1 MSDIIRE
8 VDEELKRENWQKLW
22 KRYGKFLI
30 GAAVFS
36 VAATAAVVGWRE
48 YDASQ
53 RLAIGDRFAAVLA
66 DAESSDTPAASAD
79 ALSAFAAGAPD
90 GYAMLARLREA
101 KLRADAGDRG
111 AAIAIYDSIAG
122 DGSADRMFR
131 DLAILYSVR
140 TQADDGD
147 PDALIARLSP
157 LGAETGTWRYSA
169 RELTAILHLRAGDI
183 EASRAAYQQLADD
196 LLAPQ
201 GLRARAAEML
211 RAIGG

>member
-8 VDEELKRENWQKLW
+8 VDQELKRENWQKLW
-22 KRYGKFLI
+22 KRYGKLLI

-36 VAATAAVVGWRE
+36 VAATAAIVGWRE
-48 YDASQ
+48 YDQGQ
-53 RLAIGDRFAAVLA
+53 RLVVGDRFAAVLA
-66 DAESSDTPAASAD
+66 DAESSGTPAASAD
-79 ALSAFAAGAPD
+79 ALAAFAEGAPD
-90 GYAMLARLREA
+90 GYAVLARLREA
-101 KLRADAGDRG
+101 KLRADAGDRA
-111 AAIAIYDSIAG
+111 AAIAIYDSIAA
-122 DGSADRMFR
+122 DGSVDIMFR
-131 DLAILYSVR
+131 EIAILYSVR

-183 EASRAAYQQLADD
+183 EASQTAYQQLADD

>member
-30 GAAVFS
+30 GAAVLS
-36 VAATAAVVGWRE
+36 VATTAAIVGWRE
-48 YDASQ
+48 YDKSQ
-53 RLAIGDRFAAVLA
+53 RLAVGDRFAVVLA
-66 DAESSDTPAASAD
+66 DAESSATPAASAD
-79 ALSAFAAGAPD
+79 ALAAFAAGAPD
-90 GYAMLARLREA
+90 GYAILARLREA
-101 KLRADAGDRG
+101 KLRADAGDRA
-111 AAIAIYDSIAG
+111 AAIAIYDSIAA
-122 DGSADRMFR
+122 DGPADIMFR
-131 DLAILYSVR
+131 EVAILYSVR
-140 TQADDGD
+140 TQVDDGD

-183 EASRAAYQQLADD
+183 EASQAAYQQLADD

>member
-79 ALSAFAAGAPD
+79 AMAAFAAGAPD

-101 KLRADAGDRG
+101 KLRADAGDRA

-201 GLRARAAEML
+201 GLRARSAEML

>member
-1 MSDIIRE
+1 LSDIIRE

-22 KRYGKFLI
+22 KRYSRFLI
-30 GAAVFS
+30 GAAVIS
-36 VAATAAVVGWRE
+36 VAVTAAIVGWRE

-53 RLAIGDRFAAVLA
+53 RLVIGDRFAAVLA
-66 DAESSDTPAASAD
+66 DAESSDSPAASAD
-79 ALSAFAAGAPD
+79 AMAAFAAGAPD
-90 GYAMLARLREA
+90 GYAVLARLREA
-101 KLRADAGDRG
+101 KLRADAGDRV

-157 LGAETGTWRYSA
+157 LGAETSTWRYSA
-169 RELTAILHLRAGDI
+169 RELTAILYLRAGDI

>member
-53 RLAIGDRFAAVLA
+53 RLAIGDRFAAMLA

-101 KLRADAGDRG
+101 KLRADAGDRA

>member
-53 RLAIGDRFAAVLA
+53 RLAIGDRFAAMLA

-79 ALSAFAAGAPD
+79 ALAAFAAGAPD

-101 KLRADAGDRG
+101 KLRADAGDRA

>member
-30 GAAVFS
+30 GAAVLS
-36 VAATAAVVGWRE
+36 VAATAAIVGWRE

-53 RLAIGDRFAAVLA
+53 RLAIGDRFAVVLA
-66 DAESSDTPAASAD
+66 DAESSGTPAASAD
-79 ALSAFAAGAPD
+79 AMAAFAEGAPD

-111 AAIAIYDSIAG
+111 AAIAIYDSIAA
-122 DGSADRMFR
+122 DGSADIMFR
-131 DLAILYSVR
+131 EIAILYSVR

>member
-30 GAAVFS
+30 GVAVFS

-101 KLRADAGDRG
+101 KLRADAGDRA
-111 AAIAIYDSIAG
+111 AAITIYDSIAG

-147 PDALIARLSP
+147 PDSLIARLSP